1 MEKTPKKK
9 TGALP
14 SGNIRVQVYDYT
26 DYNGKRHYK
35 SFVAPTRKEAQ
46 EQARKWKILRKTRQ
60 EEEEDITI
68 AEAVERYIRFKE
80 NVLSPGTVREYR
92 LTQKRHFDSIG
103 RRRMSE
109 IKSATV
115 QIWISELAAK
125 GLSPKTIRNVYGLL
139 RASLDM
145 FAPDLRIRIT
155 LPQRQKPELY
165 CPNDNDIRTLLQ
177 SIQGT
182 ELELAVLLAA
192 FGPLRRG
199 EICALT
205 DKDLD
210 GTTLHVRHGM
220 VLGPDNMWIIK
231 APKPPDSI
239 RDVELP
245 DFVAEK
251 FRGRTGQLV
260 RMDPDTV
267 TRRFSR
273 ALKKIDVP
281 RFRFHDLRHYGASI
295 MHAIGIPDQ
304 YIMQRGGWASD
315 NIMKTV
321 YRNVIDLEA
330 KRNNRKIN
338 QYFSDIM

>member
-1 MEKTPKKK
+1 
-9 TGALP
+9 
-14 SGNIRVQVYDYT
+14 
-26 DYNGKRHYK
+26 
-35 SFVAPTRKEAQ
+35 
-46 EQARKWKILRKTRQ
+46 
-60 EEEEDITI
+60 
-68 AEAVERYIRFKE
+68 
-80 NVLSPGTVREYR
+80 
-92 LTQKRHFDSIG
+92 
-103 RRRMSE
+103 
-109 IKSATV
+109 
-115 QIWISELAAK
+115 
-125 GLSPKTIRNVYGLL
+125 
-139 RASLDM
+139 
-145 FAPDLRIRIT
+145 
-155 LPQRQKPELY
+155 
-165 CPNDNDIRTLLQ
+165 
-177 SIQGT
+177 
-182 ELELAVLLAA
+182 
-192 FGPLRRG
+192 
-199 EICALT
+199 
-205 DKDLD
+205 
-210 GTTLHVRHGM
+210 M

-231 APKPPDSI
+231 APKTPDSI